1 MILWGVVLIVAIA
14 VGIGLFLASRPPA
27 EQLQGEV
34 EAEEINVATKALA
47 RVETLNVDEGD
58 HVTKG
63 QLLATLSAPEIDNGR
78 QQAQAA
84 LDSARALQSLTI
96 EGARSEDVA
105 DRLFAEGVIAA
116 QRRDEAHAARDSTA
130 RAAQAAKSQYDK
142 VTAGVRPQNRAIADA
157 QVRAAAAATGTA
169 DTLKAETRLVAP
181 IDGEV
186 SRRLL
191 RTGEIVSP
199 ILPAYQLVDIA
210 HPWVTLNVREDDY
223 KGMATGRELTG
234 HVPALGRDVRFRVSH
249 VAAQGSF
256 ATWRATR
263 QSRGYDVRAF
273 EVKLKPV
280 APVPGLRPGMSVL
293 FDWPQ

>member
-1 MILWGVVLIVAIA
+1 MTDPSVTEQPAADDTPPPPAPARPARRTRMILWGVVLIVAIA

-105 DRLFAEGVIAA
+105 SVRSTWLAAQATADLAAVSSRRADRLFAEGVIAA

-157 QVRAAAAATGTA
+157 QVRAAAAAR
-169 DTLKAETRLVAP
+169 KAA
-181 IDGEV
+181 
-186 SRRLL
+186 
-191 RTGEIVSP
+191 
-199 ILPAYQLVDIA
+199 
-210 HPWVTLNVREDDY
+210 
-223 KGMATGRELTG
+223 KK
-234 HVPALGRDVRFRVSH
+234 
-249 VAAQGSF
+249 AA
-256 ATWRATR
+256 
-263 QSRGYDVRAF
+263 
-273 EVKLKPV
+273 E
-280 APVPGLRPGMSVL
+280 
-293 FDWPQ
+293 